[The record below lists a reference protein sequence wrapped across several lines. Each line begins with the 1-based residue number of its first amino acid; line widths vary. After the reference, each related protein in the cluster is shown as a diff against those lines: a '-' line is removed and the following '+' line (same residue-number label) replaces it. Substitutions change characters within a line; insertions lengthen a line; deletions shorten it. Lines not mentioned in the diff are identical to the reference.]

1 MGSEIVFMVILFS
14 GLAVYATIRNRADA
28 KENKSIKVSQI
39 ADVKSVP
46 EKTVINKMEQKKGAK
61 DLLLETLTAIGC
73 QYEIGEGEDDRIRF
87 AYQGE
92 HFVVAADNQRPYI
105 NIWDYAWGSVAL
117 DDIDEVSRLRKAINV
132 ANWQNSVTT
141 VFTIDKENN
150 SMDVHCKTT
159 IILIPEIP
167 DMVQYLRVEL
177 DEFFRAHRLVGNEMA
192 RLREKEEAV
201 EQA

>member
-1 MGSEIVFMVILFS
+1 METTNMIIFLLCTVFVAVVLWISNRCPNAVEDSDTSKKNRNDILPNS
-14 GLAVYATIRNRADA
+14 TR
-28 KENKSIKVSQI
+28 EN
-39 ADVKSVP
+39 
-46 EKTVINKMEQKKGAK
+46 MEQKKGTR

-73 QYEIGEGEDDRIRF
+73 QYKIGEGDDDRIRF

-92 HFVVAADNQRPYI
+92 NFVVAADNQRPYI
-105 NIWDYAWGSVAL
+105 NIWDYAWGSVEL

-150 SMDVHCKTT
+150 SIDVHCKTT
-159 IILIPEIP
+159 IILIPELP
-167 DMVQYLRVEL
+167 DIVDYMKVEL
-177 DEFFRAHRLVGNEMA
+177 GEFFRAHRLVGNEMA

>member
-1 MGSEIVFMVILFS
+1 
-14 GLAVYATIRNRADA
+14 
-28 KENKSIKVSQI
+28 
-39 ADVKSVP
+39 
-46 EKTVINKMEQKKGAK
+46 MEQKKGTR

-73 QYEIGEGEDDRIRF
+73 QYKIGEGDDDRIRF

-92 HFVVAADNQRPYI
+92 NFVVAADNQRPYI
-105 NIWDYAWGSVAL
+105 NIWDYAWGSVEL

-150 SMDVHCKTT
+150 SIDVHCKTT
-159 IILIPEIP
+159 IILIPELP
-167 DMVQYLRVEL
+167 DIVDYMKVEL
-177 DEFFRAHRLVGNEMA
+177 GEFFRAHRLVGNEMA